1 MRHSTTF
8 SDSIEVEDLS
18 TEDTVYEVSVEWA
31 FSPSDPGVTSGPPEQ
46 CYPPEGGETESC
58 VVILPDGTT
67 VKDGEGWLRKHIG
80 DLGYDN
86 AEESAYSSA
95 SAEDRGDYEDHLY
108 EMEKDRRMG
117 L

>member
-31 FSPSDPGVTSGPPEQ
+31 FSPYDPGVCSGPVER

-58 VVILPDGTT
+58 VVTLPDGTI
-67 VKDGEGWLRKHIG
+67 VKDGEDWLRKHIG

-86 AEESAYSSA
+86 AEESAYSSGGYE
-95 SAEDRGDYEDHLY
+95 EDEDAAAQ
-108 EMEKDRRMG
+108 RMG
-117 L
+117 VER